1 MVTPGLAVVE
11 ANMAPGF
18 ADGMRADQE
27 GILWASVGW
36 AEAANDGVQCLAPDG
51 DLIGCMY

>member
-18 ADGMRADQE
+18 ADGMRTDQE
-27 GILWASVGW
+27 GNLWASVGC
-36 AEAANDGVQCLAPDG
+36 AGAANDGVQCLA
-51 DLIGCMY
+51 